1 VPTRKRSSRPR
12 GVSRIDQPSTRT
24 FGWFV
29 RVGYH
34 KRRDGSY
41 GPKHTKFFGD
51 AGNGGK
57 KKALAAAEKFLK
69 GLPATKKKAPAK
81 KKSAA
86 RKKK

>member
-1 VPTRKRSSRPR
+1 MPTRKRSTRPR

-41 GPKHTKFFGD
+41 GPRHTKFFGD
-51 AGNGGK
+51 AGHGGK
-57 KKALAAAEKFLK
+57 KKSLVAAEKFLK
-69 GLPATKKKAPAK
+69 GLAKPAK
-81 KKSAA
+81 KKTAA
-86 RKKK
+86 KKKK